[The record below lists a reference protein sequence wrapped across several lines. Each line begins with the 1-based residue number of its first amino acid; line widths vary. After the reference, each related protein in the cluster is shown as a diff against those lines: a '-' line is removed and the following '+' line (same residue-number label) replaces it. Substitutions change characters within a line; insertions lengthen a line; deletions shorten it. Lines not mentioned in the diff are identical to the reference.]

1 MTPNSDGLGY
11 ATFDWSK
18 DSLGNRYAYEDK
30 NYFIYSSGDGV
41 KYNKIGID
49 YESVAEV
56 KCLQIYP
63 NIPQLRNWVVNS
75 GYGKG
80 KIKVDEVY
88 FDNFNRNPEAY
99 LKKDSNG
106 NWNYDVIY
114 VGTWDR
120 NNCWDFSARSY
131 AVVDKFVKAGKGC
144 IFGHD
149 TIFDNSFTALDN
161 RESAGGTVKYDHEY
175 MNKIASDYFKALY
188 RKSTST
194 AIAPSYNDTT
204 IRIVKQGLFTTY
216 PNYVG
221 GIGTILHIPSC
232 HTWGQGVTPGYEG
245 NIWLKFGTDNNDQDN
260 YYMITDNNMAMF
272 QTGHSNGAST
282 ADEQKIIANLLF
294 YCNQLLSNSY
304 KTRDMASQ
312 DTKAPGKVEVEEI
325 NGNYRLSADDYGNA
339 YKYYIEAY
347 KKEDTT
353 ASGLLETSDIVQC
366 EVKTYVRGYKY
377 ILNKSA
383 NTVVTVNNSEM
394 LDGVEEN
401 GVTAGDGDL
410 VGYIDIETI
419 QDYDYMH
426 VAAIDGAGN
435 LGETIHIKIKHN
447 ADYEL
452 EYNLEKLNGD
462 FNIKDWENYE
472 LRETK
477 KYNGKILDK
486 IPKDGDVKYYA
497 GFICIDNG
505 NKDGKAYIKAN
516 DLAKLVLWYRRIRY
530 NIVYSPGESFA
541 TGETQSQNIKWGEEF
556 KIRENGFT
564 KEYTYNLDLNGGRLP
579 EDITDTKLIEKHTF
593 KNWHYNSGDIDGRID
608 SGDYIENQVISS
620 EEQHFTVN
628 DADNITLEAV
638 WEPGKIKLPNVT
650 KDGADFIGW
659 FNVPQEMGNT
669 GVKAKLLGKANEE
682 VTLEDLDRKG
692 IQDLDANNE
701 FTLYAWF
708 NKRPVFVNLYDGLFF
723 EGQDVDYKDLL
734 ELVGVWDYDDNYEDI
749 ASDKVNE
756 HFNSLKEIVDNDIED
771 VRDDIYYIEEAD
783 RESGD
788 DYTSEL
794 KELRERLAKL
804 FTERQKI
811 ESTRRELLKGIKIR
825 KLEPVIANIKYIDG
839 ESEFDYHSDEVSSN
853 GLKIVTSSN
862 AELKLD
868 TKTENIGRV
877 EITYQVHDEGIYYK
891 DWTHVDD
898 LETSEEDEEIS
909 EENLVFVEGSKI
921 TMEYTRKCQINFN
934 YNPLLNLQNMLYY
947 TDYDFGDSLSDFVM
961 SRQIVRDSEDLQDN
975 IPWWSKKADTKNLLL
990 HKENENTIDK
1000 LQKTLVITSVG
1011 DEISFNTVFENEF
1024 KGATEK
1030 FRDEIKQNEVYSEKE
1045 LLDYMYS
1052 FKNDPE
1058 VYWKDGESEV
1068 KKSDIWDNL
1077 TSISI
1082 TFDGCD
1088 QFGKC
1093 ASNNVSEYGIQ
1104 KGVKTDIRPKGYKEE
1119 FNSGYKVSDDMIE
1132 YDISIYQT
1140 DYERTVYLMLINL
1153 NNDSDLSHV
1162 RVKDRIRYI
1171 SKDYLDT
1178 LEGSFWGTEGL
1189 VEIEKAL
1196 GKAEVPG
1203 DSYTD
1208 RAGSYNDIKVNIKDY
1223 TE

>member
-1 MTPNSDGLGY
+1 MSVSTEVKDTLGPVEL
-11 ATFDWSK
+11 DWSK
-18 DSLGNRYAYEDK
+18 ASDGSTYDYLNKVFRVQRRSNEDSTFRPL
-30 NYFIYSSGDGV
+30 
-41 KYNKIGID
+41 GID
-49 YESVAEV
+49 YKSIDEV

-63 NIPQLRNWVVNS
+63 HPNCINQMKNWVELS
-75 GYGKG
+75 GYGQG
-80 KIKVDEVY
+80 IIKIDSVSIEDY
-88 FDNFNRNPEAY
+88 NANPQAY
-99 LKKDSNG
+99 LQDSNG
-106 NWNYDVIY
+106 DWKYQVIFF
-114 VGTWDR
+114 GTWDS
-120 NNCWDFSARSY
+120 NNSKGLSDLGFNWTEKFIRS
-131 AVVDKFVKAGKGC
+131 GRGC

-149 TIFDNSFTALDN
+149 TMSWTYTASGPATPDRSINFNKLAKYVNIVGNNIFGSGASYPYGNTLRISKYGVFT
-161 RESAGGTVKYDHEY
+161 E
-175 MNKIASDYFKALY
+175 
-188 RKSTST
+188 
-194 AIAPSYNDTT
+194 
-204 IRIVKQGLFTTY
+204 Y
-216 PNYVG
+216 PNNIG
-221 GIGTILHIPSC
+221 GVGTILTIPTA
-232 HTWGQGVTPGYEG
+232 HTVGQSAHGDV
-245 NIWLKFGTDNNDQDN
+245 WLRFTGASNDSLNNVEN
-260 YYMITDNNMAMF
+260 FYLTTYKNCAMI
-272 QTGHSNGAST
+272 QTGHSNGAAT
-282 ADEQKIIANLLF
+282 PDEQKILANIIF
-294 YCNQLLSNSY
+294 YCNQLMMQTTHATDETVKDITKPENPQLNRSSGFLYFSAKDKGTNYEYYVEAFDKNNTAEDAVIEKSSSVFETIKSGVSSY
-304 KTRDMASQ
+304 RYVVDNNPNTTVKID
-312 DTKAPGKVEVEEI
+312 DTEVEGI
-325 NGNYRLSADDYGNA
+325 
-339 YKYYIEAY
+339 
-347 KKEDTT
+347 
-353 ASGLLETSDIVQC
+353 ETSGEYD
-366 EVKTYVRGYKY
+366 
-377 ILNKSA
+377 
-383 NTVVTVNNSEM
+383 
-394 LDGVEEN
+394 
-401 GVTAGDGDL
+401 DL
-410 VGYIDIETI
+410 ESKIDLEDI
-419 QDYDYMH
+419 QDYTYVH
-426 VAAIDGAGN
+426 VAAVDREGN
-435 LGETIHIKIKHN
+435 ISNTTTIEIPHE
-447 ADYEL
+447 ADYNIEN
-452 EYNLEKLNGD
+452 YLEKVDGNTELLDDNNYVYKETVKGKGVI
-462 FNIKDWENYE
+462 FSKDLPTDEDIVEY
-472 LRETK
+472 RSYT
-477 KYNGKILDK
+477 Y
-486 IPKDGDVKYYA
+486 KDH
-497 GFICIDNG
+497 DNH
-505 NKDGKAYIKAN
+505 DGHVSIKAN
-516 DLAKLVLWYRRIRY
+516 GTSTVKMFYKRIRY

-564 KEYTYNLDLNGGRLP
+564 KEYTYNLDLNGGSLP

-734 ELVGVWDYDDNYEDI
+734 ELVGVWDYDDDYEDI

-756 HFNSLKEIVDNDIED
+756 HFNSLKEVVDNDIED

-788 DYTSEL
+788 DSTSEL

-811 ESTRRELLKGIKIR
+811 ESTRRELLKGIKTR

-853 GLKIVTSSN
+853 GLKIATRSN
-862 AELKLD
+862 AEHKLD

-1058 VYWKDGESEV
+1058 VYWKDGGSEV

-1104 KGVKTDIRPKGYKEE
+1104 KGVKTDTRPKGYKEE
-1119 FNSGYKVSDDMIE
+1119 FNSGYKVSDDMTD

-1203 DSYTD
+1203 DNYTD